1 MSTDV
6 LRGWTSHHG
15 GVTVLVR
22 TAALAAGWAAYSL
35 AAAELTDSTGGANI
49 GVGLLAFGLLLASV
63 GLWAAADGSRRAYP
77 QVAFTWVS
85 VAALM
90 GLLVPVFISLTESD
104 FSGRVLLSDVLQV
117 GPLIAALVAGPALVG
132 GLVGAARGPARR
144 NGDTDGPCRGSVP

>member
-63 GLWAAADGSRRAYP
+63 GLGLR
-77 QVAFTWVS
+77 
-85 VAALM
+85 LM
-90 GLLVPVFISLTESD
+90 D
-104 FSGRVLLSDVLQV
+104 R
-117 GPLIAALVAGPALVG
+117 
-132 GLVGAARGPARR
+132 GARIHRWRSPGFRWLPSW
-144 NGDTDGPCRGSVP
+144 GCWSPCSSH